1 MKQLIRYLR
10 MMFGSQMFLENS
22 GKHMKSF
29 IDGIRQGG
37 LLSDDID
44 NDLLCKR
51 LEEIYLSI

>member
-10 MMFGSQMFLENS
+10 MMFGSQMFLENP

-29 IDGIRQGG
+29 IDDIRQGG

>member
-10 MMFGSQMFLENS
+10 MMFGSQMFLENP
-22 GKHMKSF
+22 GKQMKSF
-29 IDGIRQGG
+29 IDDIRQGG

-51 LEEIYLSI
+51 LEEIYLSV

>member
-10 MMFGSQMFLENS
+10 MMFDSQMFLENS

-29 IDGIRQGG
+29 IDDIRQGG

-51 LEEIYLSI
+51 LEEIYLSV

>member
-29 IDGIRQGG
+29 IDDIRQGG